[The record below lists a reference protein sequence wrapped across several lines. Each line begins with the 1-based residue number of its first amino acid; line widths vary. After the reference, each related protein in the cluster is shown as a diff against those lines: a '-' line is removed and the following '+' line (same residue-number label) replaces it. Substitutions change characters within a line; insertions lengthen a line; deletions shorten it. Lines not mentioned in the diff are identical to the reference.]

1 MRCESGGA
9 RRSLDDAAAF
19 LSPFPLSN
27 MRVLL
32 TGNRGYIGTV
42 MAPLLS
48 AAGHDV
54 IGLDTDFYEGCT
66 FLGPLPEIASIR
78 RDLRDVDRGDLEG
91 FDAII
96 HLAALSNDPLG
107 DLNPET
113 TYAINHRGSAH
124 LARVA
129 KEAGVARFL
138 FSSSCSNYGAAGDA
152 MVDERS
158 DLNPVTPYGV
168 SKVRAEH
175 DIAALADDRFSPTFL
190 RPTTAYGLSP
200 RHRFDIVLNNL
211 TAWAVT
217 TGRIHLKSDGT
228 PWRPLVHIEDISRAF
243 LAVLEAPREA
253 VHNEVFNV
261 GRTDEN
267 YQIRQ
272 IAEIVGETVPGCR
285 IEFAPDAGPDTRSYR
300 VNFGKIAERVPAFR
314 PRWNVREG
322 ARQLYEAYRKTDL
335 KLEDF
340 EGPKYRRID
349 CLRGLLNSGRLDET
363 LRWTAVA
370 AAAGKV

>member
-1 MRCESGGA
+1 
-9 RRSLDDAAAF
+9 
-19 LSPFPLSN
+19 

-32 TGNRGYIGTV
+32 TGHRGYIGTV
-42 MAPLLS
+42 MAPLLR

-54 IGLDTDFYEGCT
+54 TGLDTDFYEACT
-66 FLGPLPEIASIR
+66 FVGPLPEIPSIQR
-78 RDLRDVDRGDLEG
+78 DIRDLKPADLAG
-91 FDAII
+91 FDAVV

-107 DLNPET
+107 DLNPDV
-113 TYAINHRGSAH
+113 TYAINHRGSVH
-124 LARVA
+124 LAKTA
-129 KEAGVARFL
+129 KDAGVARFV
-138 FSSSCSNYGAAGDA
+138 FSSSCSNYGAAGEA

-158 DLNPVTPYGV
+158 ELNPVTAYGV
-168 SKVRAEH
+168 SKVRAEE
-175 DIAALADDRFSPTFL
+175 DISAMADGRFCPTFL
-190 RPTTAYGLSP
+190 RPTTAYGVSP

-243 LAVLEAPREA
+243 LAVLEAPRDS

-261 GRTDEN
+261 GRTEEN

-272 IAEIVGETVPGCR
+272 IAEIVGETVPGCQ
-285 IEFAPDAGPDTRSYR
+285 IEFAAGAGPDTRSYR
-300 VNFGKIAERVPAFR
+300 VNFRKIAERLPAFQ
-314 PRWNVREG
+314 PRWTVREG

-349 CLRGLLNSGRLDET
+349 CLRGLLASGRLDEE
-363 LRWTAVA
+363 LRWKKVA
-370 AAAGKV
+370 AAASRA

>member
-1 MRCESGGA
+1 
-9 RRSLDDAAAF
+9 
-19 LSPFPLSN
+19 

-32 TGNRGYIGTV
+32 TGSRGYIGTV
-42 MAPLLS
+42 MGPLIA
-48 AAGHDV
+48 AAGHEV
-54 IGLDTDFYEGCT
+54 TGLDTDFYEACT
-66 FLGPLPEIASIR
+66 FVGPLPSIPSRR
-78 RDLRDVDRGDLEG
+78 RDIRDVTPDDLRG
-91 FDAII
+91 FDAVV

-107 DLNPET
+107 DLNPEL
-113 TYAINHRGSAH
+113 TYDINHRGSVH
-124 LARVA
+124 LARMA
-129 KEAGVARFL
+129 KQAGARRFV

-158 DLNPVTPYGV
+158 PLNPVTAYGV
-168 SKVRAEH
+168 SKVRAEE

-190 RPTTAYGLSP
+190 RPTTAYGVSP
-200 RHRFDIVLNNL
+200 RLRFDIVLNNL

-253 VHNEVFNV
+253 IHGEVFNV

-267 YQIRQ
+267 FQIRQ
-272 IAEIVGETVPGCR
+272 IAAIVGETVPGCT
-285 IEFAPDAGPDTRSYR
+285 IEFAEGAGPDARSYR
-300 VNFGKIAERVPAFR
+300 VSFEKIARQVPAFR
-314 PRWNVREG
+314 PRWTVREG
-322 ARQLYEAYRKTDL
+322 ARELYEAYRRTDL

-349 CLRGLLNSGRLDET
+349 SLRGLLSSGRLDGT
-363 LRWTAVA
+363 MRWTPAPA
-370 AAAGKV
+370 SAGR

>member
-1 MRCESGGA
+1 
-9 RRSLDDAAAF
+9 
-19 LSPFPLSN
+19 

-32 TGNRGYIGTV
+32 TGHRGYIGTV

-54 IGLDTDFYEGCT
+54 TGLDTDFYEACT
-66 FLGPLPEIASIR
+66 FLGPLPEIPSIK
-78 RDLRDVDRGDLEG
+78 RDLRDLNPSDLEG
-91 FDAII
+91 FDAVI

-107 DLNPET
+107 DLNPGV
-113 TYAINHRGSAH
+113 TYAINHQGSAH

-129 KEAGVARFL
+129 KEAGVGRFI

-152 MVDERS
+152 MVDEKS

-175 DIAALADDRFSPTFL
+175 DISALADDRFSPTFL

-211 TAWAVT
+211 VAWAVT

-243 LAVLEAPREA
+243 LAVMEAPREA

-267 YQIRQ
+267 YQIRE
-272 IAEIVGETVPGCR
+272 IAEIVSETVPGCR
-285 IEFAPDAGPDTRSYR
+285 IEFAADAGPDTRSYR
-300 VNFGKIAERVPAFR
+300 VNFEKIAERVPAFR
-314 PRWNVREG
+314 PRWRVREG
-322 ARQLYEAYRKTDL
+322 ARELYEAYRKTDL

-349 CLRGLLNSGRLDET
+349 CLRQLLASGRLDET
-363 LRWTAVA
+363 LHWTPVA
-370 AAAGKV
+370 AASPKG

>member
-1 MRCESGGA
+1 
-9 RRSLDDAAAF
+9 
-19 LSPFPLSN
+19 

-91 FDAII
+91 FDAVI

-370 AAAGKV
+370 AAAGKG